1 MVLNVLSISKMQSNI
16 AGELVR
22 FRDPRTVTRRTHMGG
37 SGDVDELIKT
47 NFREHRPGM
56 VQTEDQYKFIYRA
69 IEHHV
74 NKIKS

>member
-1 MVLNVLSISKMQSNI
+1 M
-16 AGELVR
+16 R
-22 FRDPRTVTRRTHMGG
+22 FRDPRTGARQTLVGG
-37 SGDVDELIKT
+37 SADVDELIKT